1 MTNGVNIDSN
11 KQSENSQFKIMIVV
25 GVFQYQLNYNLI
37 RLLTL
42 LMID

>member
-25 GVFQYQLNYNLI
+25 GVFQYHLNYNLI